1 MITKIGLNEVDE
13 IAIGATLLGTGG
25 GGDPYIGKLIAK
37 MAIEKYGEIDLIDIE
52 DVPEDA
58 LVVPV
63 AFFGAPLVISE
74 KLANGNEAITVFE
87 ALEKYLGKK
96 VFATMPIEAG
106 GLNSMAPLALAA
118 QKKLPVVDADGMGRA
133 FPSLQMVIPTLHGI
147 SAGPIVQTD
156 EKGNTNIYNP
166 ISNKW
171 GEIFLGSTVMP
182 MGGSCVIAC
191 YPMTGAE
198 LRKAVIPKV
207 VSYCLN
213 IGKNINKAKDN
224 EDDMVEAVMQATDAK
239 LLFQGKIIDVIRTMN
254 GRHQLGTIKI
264 EGLNEFTGGQMSID
278 FQNEFLIAKTNIKV
292 YATTPDLIAVI
303 DTETGLAITTESLRY
318 GQRITVIAMPCNE
331 QWKTPEG
338 LELAGPKV
346 FGYDIPFTPVG

>member
-1 MITKIGLNEVDE
+1 MNCKIGINQVDE

-25 GGDPYIGKLIAK
+25 GGDPYIGKLMAK
-37 MAIEKYGEIDLIDIE
+37 MAIEQYGEINLINIE
-52 DVPEDA
+52 DVPNDA

-96 VFATMPIEAG
+96 IYATMPIEAG
-106 GLNSMAPLALAA
+106 GINSMAPLALAA
-118 QKKLPVVDADGMGRA
+118 QKKIPVVDADGMGRA

-147 SAGPIVQTD
+147 AAGPIAQVD

-171 GEIFLGSTVMP
+171 GEVFLGSTVLP

-191 YPMTGAE
+191 YPMTGKQ
-198 LRKAVIPKV
+198 LRKAVIPNV
-207 VSYCLN
+207 VSYCLE
-213 IGKNINKAKDN
+213 IGKKLTEAKNGDG
-224 EDDMVEAVMQATDAK
+224 DMVQAVLEAAKAK
-239 LLFQGKIIDVIRTMN
+239 LLFQGKITDVSRTMN
-254 GRHQLGTIKI
+254 GRHQLGTITV
-264 EGLNEFTGGQMSID
+264 EGLKDFQNKEMFVD
-278 FQNEFLIAKTNIKV
+278 FQNEFLIAKTKDTIF
-292 YATTPDLIAVI
+292 ATTPDLISVI
-303 DTETGLAITTESLRY
+303 DTETGMAITTEALRY
-318 GQRITVIAMPCNE
+318 GQRVTVLAMPCNK
-331 QWKTPEG
+331 QWKTKEG

-346 FGYDIPFTPVG
+346 FGYDVPFVAI